1 MECKVC
7 PKGYYTNDQVSSD
20 KILRLDRCQECQRG
34 TYGDQKKQETKEEC
48 KDCMAGRYNDIEGL
62 PKDFDQVC
70 NACVPG
76 KYSTEE
82 GNTKDSNC
90 INCGSGTFSSIQAA
104 TSSAACKLCSVGK
117 YSADVGVADESLCKA
132 CELGFEQ
139 EEKGK
144 AYCLPCTP
152 GKFGEMNNGVHVCTL
167 CPENTF
173 SSVSKQQML
182 CNNCAR
188 GRTSSVGAVTCLLC
202 PVGQY
207 VDGDGCTIC
216 EIGKY
221 QSKME
226 QATCVSCK
234 MGTVSNK
241 KGASL
246 CLACLPGRYQSHVG
260 KKKCIDCAV
269 NYFAHNTSQ
278 TLCLECPHGR
288 TSPIGSAVCST
299 CSTGRRMKKGND
311 VNDFTCLECENGK
324 ISQAGDVE
332 CSNCTA
338 GFFQQSKGKGFCH
351 SCESGTWS
359 DTIGSSSSSNCQ
371 KCLRGTFSTATAA
384 SSIHSCNTCPPG
396 KKSQVLG
403 ANNSQVCVPCEI
415 GKASGSGAI
424 VCTNC
429 VAGKYQNT
437 RGNGNCISCM
447 PGTRN
452 VLEGSTE
459 CLECTAGR
467 ASKTSNNDQLKC
479 DTCVPGRYQSSNGQ
493 TTCLSCQPGRYT
505 NEFGASICK
514 NCAKNYFA
522 MASRS
527 SLCIPCLKGRYT
539 ASTGQSDCVSC
550 AAGRYGT
557 NASIDLSELISQE
570 RCEKCPLGYKRAEE
584 DEDLTYCLTCK
595 LGETTNIQGATSC
608 SACGIGLYGSIP
620 GNCSQCPLGQY
631 QSDKKQ
637 ITCLTC
643 KGGRIPNDR
652 GTSCS
657 VPPYRVKH
665 DCDFSKQYLDDISP
679 NRDDHECKSCP
690 LGASCYGNIG
700 WSEVVALQG
709 WWRVPWSI
717 NNRTFKQCP
726 FQDDCIGVKS
736 TTTSGFNIT
745 EGCLNGTNGAL
756 CSICIENYH
765 RDGSSCN
772 VCYISSVPSRVGIL
786 VAVFAVL
793 SAIVVHCRRRL
804 RRKWKKYK
812 PLWRDLLSVISIN
825 ITFAQIN
832 SSLPSILEIQWPASW
847 RRFVQH
853 FAFVNIDLMSLIG
866 ISCIGDYN
874 YYVSFGIMVCL
885 PVSIVVL
892 TATNFYWVNT
902 SMKRRLRTLT
912 DTEKTTMEEE
922 ALHALFHLADADH
935 SGEVDSA
942 ELCGIL
948 KQLNW
953 KVSVKSAHAIIETIC
968 EIPNDH
974 GLFVLNETQFL
985 DAMISGSMKLILEQ
999 KKQHF
1004 LDQMFAKQKSPR
1016 KKKSK
1021 RNSLAN
1027 RIVRKTST
1035 ILSGRDQLIQWT
1047 LKKSIVANSLSGATQ
1062 LLLLSHTPVSRKVF
1076 QYFDCN
1082 DIAGKYLLRADYDI
1096 ECDSNYYWQFSLAVG
1111 FVLINFTI
1119 ALPGVIS
1126 YYLIRHRNELYSTSV
1141 SQTIGW
1147 LYDPFVR
1154 GAEFWQVHDVLMKMI
1169 LTGMLI
1175 YIPSTSRAGIAVLVC
1190 IVACCNLNY
1199 FEPHKNKVLF
1209 WLTQISFATTASKY
1223 VVALLLS
1230 VNNSMESTD
1239 AENEKEQ
1246 QIIGTLLIV
1255 LDAFFLV
1262 SSVFAIFGSICVLR
1276 NRLNKI
1282 RENDSIRN
1290 DIQSIVSA
1298 TRALAH
1304 DNTHVVPIRSSSG
1317 TLVEKED
1324 EPEDVSIHSDNNGA
1338 GTLVEKE
1345 DEPGD
1350 VSIHSDNNG
1359 AGTLVEKEDEPG
1371 DDTTTNQSDPLE
1383 ETRRSSV
1390 TRARSERSQIVH
1402 DINEEHR
1409 QSQMNLDANIQM
1421 KARKQKRKTQL
1432 RVKARL
1438 KIRQTKALT
1447 RIPMFK
1453 KLKPEAIDSILEF
1466 TTYKRYV
1473 KDDVMCTQ
1481 GDVALDFSII
1491 VTGQCAVK
1499 VRGRSGEEGD
1509 SRRVGTL
1516 KELDFFGE
1524 SCLLGGDDV
1533 HEGVRNAT
1541 VIAESEYVQVLK
1553 LSRENFELL
1562 IQNGILSSEIISIFA
1577 KEEQKRKEATRK
1589 SMMNEPIVKVGGDDG
1604 DGSVKEDV
1612 YSTVQ

>member
-1 MECKVC
+1 M
-7 PKGYYTNDQVSSD
+7 
-20 KILRLDRCQECQRG
+20 
-34 TYGDQKKQETKEEC
+34 
-48 KDCMAGRYNDIEGL
+48 
-62 PKDFDQVC
+62 
-70 NACVPG
+70 
-76 KYSTEE
+76 
-82 GNTKDSNC
+82 
-90 INCGSGTFSSIQAA
+90 
-104 TSSAACKLCSVGK
+104 
-117 YSADVGVADESLCKA
+117 
-132 CELGFEQ
+132 
-139 EEKGK
+139 
-144 AYCLPCTP
+144 
-152 GKFGEMNNGVHVCTL
+152 
-167 CPENTF
+167 
-173 SSVSKQQML
+173 
-182 CNNCAR
+182 
-188 GRTSSVGAVTCLLC
+188 
-202 PVGQY
+202 
-207 VDGDGCTIC
+207 
-216 EIGKY
+216 
-221 QSKME
+221 
-226 QATCVSCK
+226 
-234 MGTVSNK
+234 
-241 KGASL
+241 
-246 CLACLPGRYQSHVG
+246 
-260 KKKCIDCAV
+260 
-269 NYFAHNTSQ
+269 
-278 TLCLECPHGR
+278 
-288 TSPIGSAVCST
+288 
-299 CSTGRRMKKGND
+299 
-311 VNDFTCLECENGK
+311 
-324 ISQAGDVE
+324 
-332 CSNCTA
+332 
-338 GFFQQSKGKGFCH
+338 
-351 SCESGTWS
+351 
-359 DTIGSSSSSNCQ
+359 
-371 KCLRGTFSTATAA
+371 
-384 SSIHSCNTCPPG
+384 
-396 KKSQVLG
+396 
-403 ANNSQVCVPCEI
+403 
-415 GKASGSGAI
+415 
-424 VCTNC
+424 
-429 VAGKYQNT
+429 
-437 RGNGNCISCM
+437 
-447 PGTRN
+447 
-452 VLEGSTE
+452 
-459 CLECTAGR
+459 
-467 ASKTSNNDQLKC
+467 
-479 DTCVPGRYQSSNGQ
+479 
-493 TTCLSCQPGRYT
+493 
-505 NEFGASICK
+505 
-514 NCAKNYFA
+514 
-522 MASRS
+522 
-527 SLCIPCLKGRYT
+527 
-539 ASTGQSDCVSC
+539 
-550 AAGRYGT
+550 
-557 NASIDLSELISQE
+557 
-570 RCEKCPLGYKRAEE
+570 
-584 DEDLTYCLTCK
+584 
-595 LGETTNIQGATSC
+595 
-608 SACGIGLYGSIP
+608 
-620 GNCSQCPLGQY
+620 
-631 QSDKKQ
+631 
-637 ITCLTC
+637 
-643 KGGRIPNDR
+643 
-652 GTSCS
+652 
-657 VPPYRVKH
+657 
-665 DCDFSKQYLDDISP
+665 
-679 NRDDHECKSCP
+679 
-690 LGASCYGNIG
+690 
-700 WSEVVALQG
+700 QG

-1004 LDQMFAKQKSPR
+1004 LDQMFAQQKSPR

-1324 EPEDVSIHSDNNGA
+1324 DPKD
-1338 GTLVEKE
+1338 
-1345 DEPGD
+1345 DET
-1350 VSIHSDNNG
+1350 N
-1359 AGTLVEKEDEPG
+1359 TDE
-1371 DDTTTNQSDPLE
+1371 T
-1383 ETRRSSV
+1383 
-1390 TRARSERSQIVH
+1390 
-1402 DINEEHR
+1402 DI
-1409 QSQMNLDANIQM
+1409 DANIVRFQKHRQRSM
-1421 KARKQKRKTQL
+1421 RHSATIVATAHAVHEEFEAHELALQARQAKKQKKQRRHTQN
-1432 RVKARL
+1432 RVMARL
-1438 KIRQTKALT
+1438 KIRKTKALSKV
-1447 RIPMFK
+1447 PMFK
-1453 KLKPEAIDSILEF
+1453 NATHDVIEMILEY
-1466 TTYKRYV
+1466 TEYKRLAKGSV
-1473 KDDVMCTQ
+1473 VCTQ
-1481 GDVALDFSII
+1481 GDPANDFYII
-1491 VTGQCAVK
+1491 VTGECEAIVHK
-1499 VRGRSGEEGD
+1499 GENNVTK
-1509 SRRVGTL
+1509 RVGML

-1524 SCLLGGDDV
+1524 SALLFNEDGK
-1533 HEGVRNAT
+1533 ERTRNAT
-1541 VIAESEYVQVLK
+1541 VIANSEIVQLLLLSLANFKLLIDSGVLSADVMSEVK
-1553 LSRENFELL
+1553 NTSARRREASRKSFKVPDLELPSLSIQTPSTLSRTITEVEL
-1562 IQNGILSSEIISIFA
+1562 
-1577 KEEQKRKEATRK
+1577 
-1589 SMMNEPIVKVGGDDG
+1589 
-1604 DGSVKEDV
+1604 
-1612 YSTVQ
+1612 